1 MSWMTSAPVLALRRV
16 GRLLGLNS
24 RIARLLHGDG
34 YETGYDSAFQQSLR
48 SGDCVWDV
56 GANVGYYTRL
66 FSGRV
71 GETGR
76 VLAFEPSPIN
86 HRRLREGC
94 TGLANVKTFNF
105 GIGADDGEF
114 SFQQGDDELGAT
126 SRVVSGVATDPERK
140 DRVTVRVRAGDA
152 LVAEGSAEVPNAI
165 KIDVEGF
172 EPEVIHGLS
181 ATLADRNLRLV
192 GIEMHFS
199 ILQERGS
206 PTAPRTIEA
215 TLQSHG
221 FSTRWPDSSHL
232 LAVRD

>member
-48 SGDCVWDV
+48 SGDCVWDI
-56 GANVGYYTRL
+56 GANVGYYSRL
-66 FSGRV
+66 YSGRV
-71 GETGR
+71 GEAGS

-86 HRRLREGC
+86 YRKLREGVA
-94 TGLANVKTFNF
+94 GLSNVKTFNF
-105 GIGADDGEF
+105 GIGADEGEF

-126 SRVVSGVATDPERK
+126 SRVVSTVATHPKGK

-165 KIDVEGF
+165 KVDIEGF
-172 EPEVIHGLS
+172 EPEAILGLS

-199 ILQERGS
+199 ILQERGK

-215 TLQSHG
+215 TLRSHG